1 MPGRAWSNYTGRFVV
16 RLGPRAVGRIA
27 ERARKAEPD
36 LGSLHELA
44 EAVNARPLRSTLQK
58 YPACRSHPVVR
69 RRSVGEVLE
78 REASRDPGVRIPSL
92 ASYFVVDPRDW
103 KDLEHAGHFLLELRA
118 NQDVELAYREP
129 AVRTAGTARPWA
141 VDPTDPF
148 VKDQGYLDP
157 APKGIGANTEE
168 VWGDFNGAGV
178 RFVDLEA
185 GWNFQHVD
193 LPQHGRKRKPL
204 INKNDRTE
212 ADHGTAVLGVVLGQ
226 EDGVGITGIAPKADF
241 RGVVSHVENLRTGD
255 PDVPDAIEKAVKV
268 LGKGGVLLLEVQ
280 TGDGLPIE
288 IDEVMFTA
296 IWEATRAGIIVI
308 EAAGNGTE
316 SPPGRDLARVLRRR
330 HDDPPPVNLMLRDSG
345 AIMVSACHA
354 NLAGQGGH
362 RRIGYASHG
371 SRINCYAWGE
381 SVVTAG
387 GGGFGPDAGNNGR
400 YTDSFGGTSAAAAI
414 VAGAAILV
422 QQMASTPGGPGP
434 LGPTEMRDILSNP
447 TMGTVVLA
455 PTGATKVG
463 VMPDLTQIARELKGL

>member
-1 MPGRAWSNYTGRFVV
+1 MEGGGACPNVRGPTTPAAYVV

-44 EAVNARPLRSTLQK
+44 EAVNARPLRSILQK
-58 YPACRSHPVVR
+58 YPAVKSHPVVR
-69 RRSVGEVLE
+69 RRSVGEILE
-78 REASRDPGVRIPSL
+78 REASRHPDLRIPSL
-92 ASYFVVDPRDW
+92 ASYFVADPRDW
-103 KDLEHAGHFLLELRA
+103 KDPGACRPLSAGPQGQPGCRA
-118 NQDVELAYREP
+118 RLSRARCP
-129 AVRTAGTARPWA
+129 PAGTWA

-241 RGVVSHVENLRTGD
+241 RGVVSHVADLRTGD

-280 TGDGLPIE
+280 TGDGYPIE
-288 IDEVMFTA
+288 VDEVMFTA
-296 IWEATRAGIIVI
+296 IWEATRAGVIVI

-316 SPPGRDLARVLRRR
+316 SPPGRDLARIPRRR
-330 HDDPPPVNLMLRDSG
+330 
-345 AIMVSACHA
+345 
-354 NLAGQGGH
+354 
-362 RRIGYASHG
+362 RR
-371 SRINCYAWGE
+371 
-381 SVVTAG
+381 
-387 GGGFGPDAGNNGR
+387 
-400 YTDSFGGTSAAAAI
+400 
-414 VAGAAILV
+414 
-422 QQMASTPGGPGP
+422 
-434 LGPTEMRDILSNP
+434 
-447 TMGTVVLA
+447 
-455 PTGATKVG
+455 
-463 VMPDLTQIARELKGL
+463 